1 MSWPDW
7 IVLVV
12 TLLGIIAYGLYK
24 GHTSRDLDGY
34 FLSNRMV
41 PWYMVLLSIMGTQ
54 ASAVTFLSAPG
65 QAYTEGMRFIQYYFG
80 LPLAMVVLCITFV
93 PVFHRLKVYTAYEFL
108 EQRFDLRT
116 RTLTSFLFLL
126 QRGLSTGISISA
138 PSIILSSILGWDIVW
153 TNIFMGGLLII
164 YTVTGGAKAVAYT
177 QQLQLIII
185 FSGMCIAGY
194 MVVHRLPP
202 GIGFSEALHIGGK
215 AGKLNIISS
224 GFTEKGFDWNDRYN
238 LLSGVIGGFFL
249 ALSYFGTDQSQ
260 VGRYLTARSM
270 SESRLGLLMNG
281 LVKVPMQFLI
291 LLIGVLVFAFYQFNK
306 EPVFF
311 NQTQIDLLSKSKYKD
326 SLVLLQKDYE
336 EAQEIKI
343 SAMGRLP
350 ADEIDAKGPGA
361 ETEKERETLEQVRSA
376 KIRAAA
382 SKATIKRWLNDKQVG
397 GDDND
402 TNYIFLRFV
411 MDYLPKGLVGL
422 LIAVIFLAA
431 WGSIAAT
438 LNSLSS
444 CTIVD
449 FHKRYSKKTL
459 TDEKEYRLSRM
470 YTFLWSDPGHL
481 PGRFLPEENR
491 RHGGVHQRRD
501 RRDCRC
507 RPDDPEQERRHT
519 PEFFMVQCRRSH
531 RCGTAER
538 SDTMDAQA
546 AIPGVKDICSI
557 LFFRYFLQ
565 AIVYGKPPLPGNSHI
580 FVSPFGSS
588 FQAQHRIA
596 FFQEPVCH
604 RVGNLIIGFISGYF
618 RSGLIQQG
626 QRHPFSDHG
635 NMSGPEQG
643 KGRFFQTL

>member
-1 MSWPDW
+1 MSRPDW
-7 IVLVV
+7 IILVI

-24 GHTSRDLDGY
+24 GRTSRDLDGY
-34 FLSNRMV
+34 FLSNRTV

-65 QAYTEGMRFIQYYFG
+65 QAYTDGMRFVQYYFG

-93 PVFHRLKVYTAYEFL
+93 PVFHRLKLYTAYEFL
-108 EQRFDLRT
+108 EQRFDLKT

-138 PSIILSSILGWDIVW
+138 PSIILSSILGWDILW

-194 MVVHRLPP
+194 MVIHRLPP
-202 GIGFSEALHIGGK
+202 AIGLSEALHIGG
-215 AGKLNIISS
+215 ASGKLNIITTGLS
-224 GFTEKGFDWNDRYN
+224 GKGFDWSDRYN

-260 VGRYLTARSM
+260 VGRYLTARSL

-311 NQTQIDLLSKSKYKD
+311 NQTQLDLLSKSKYRD
-326 SLVLLQKDYE
+326 SLVLVSKAY
-336 EAQEIKI
+336 
-343 SAMGRLP
+343 
-350 ADEIDAKGPGA
+350 DAA
-361 ETEKERETLEQVRSA
+361 ETQRIQQRILLAHAADPVSTGVDQVSPATVPASPGTDPASPQTSGGAMAAAISDPPGSRQQAEDRLQALEKEKA
-376 KIRAAA
+376 GY
-382 SKATIKRWLNDKQVG
+382 KATIRRWLNDKTVG

-411 MDYLPKGLVGL
+411 MDYLPKGLIGL

-438 LNSLSS
+438 LNSLAS

-449 FHKRYSKKTL
+449 FHRRFSKKRMA
-459 TDEKEYRLSRM
+459 DEQEYRWSRIYTLLWGIFCVAVAQLAYNLGNSLIEAVNVLGSLFYGVILGIFLVAFYRKKTGAFAVFVSAVIVEIAVVVLTILSRQGVVHLS
-470 YTFLWSDPGHL
+470 FLWFNAVGAIGVVLLSEMIQWTRPRTSDA
-481 PGRFLPEENR
+481 R
-491 RHGGVHQRRD
+491 
-501 RRDCRC
+501 
-507 RPDDPEQERRHT
+507 
-519 PEFFMVQCRRSH
+519 
-531 RCGTAER
+531 
-538 SDTMDAQA
+538 
-546 AIPGVKDICSI
+546 
-557 LFFRYFLQ
+557 
-565 AIVYGKPPLPGNSHI
+565 
-580 FVSPFGSS
+580 
-588 FQAQHRIA
+588 
-596 FFQEPVCH
+596 
-604 RVGNLIIGFISGYF
+604 
-618 RSGLIQQG
+618 
-626 QRHPFSDHG
+626 
-635 NMSGPEQG
+635 
-643 KGRFFQTL
+643 